1 MTSWDGRWVPAN
13 GPPPY
18 VQAEAAAGANPQSR
32 LIPEACRSRQS
43 WRWRWQSGSESCRF
57 VVPTQA
63 ELCARLAGKRI
74 LLYGDSLTQQF
85 FVSLASIGLEKEAYE
100 IMKAFDLHT
109 NQGSTNVGSPR
120 KARNLSIMAISAS
133 IALLFGQCDAHCFSS
148 WHDDRHRS
156 YLSYMRC
163 SITVEQI
170 FFNES
175 RLISKQNFRPIST
188 SLPKGVCTLIAF

>member
-1 MTSWDGRWVPAN
+1 MTSWKGRWVPTDE
-13 GPPPY
+13 PPPY

-85 FVSLASIGLEKEAYE
+85 FVSLASIAG
-100 IMKAFDLHT
+100 
-109 NQGSTNVGSPR
+109 NVTSPKDVPR
-120 KARNLSIMAISAS
+120 SATPLPPCTTSALPIQTGAI
-133 IALLFGQCDAHCFSS
+133 
-148 WHDDRHRS
+148 
-156 YLSYMRC
+156 
-163 SITVEQI
+163 V
-170 FFNES
+170 
-175 RLISKQNFRPIST
+175 
-188 SLPKGVCTLIAF
+188 